1 MDTLTAIHTRR
12 SIRKY
17 TDQPVT
23 PEQVR
28 TLLAAAMAAPSAG
41 NQQPWQFVV
50 VTDKDLLAQVGLLH
64 PHVHMAPKAP
74 LGILV
79 CGDTRAEKYAGYWV
93 VDCSAAVQN
102 LLLAAH
108 DLGLGAVWTPSPG
121 CSTPPPGSSPTR
133 SSPSATRRRRK
144 SGTTASRR
152 NESTKTASRRRRIV
166 VNGPPGGDT

>member
-50 VTDKDLLAQVGLLH
+50 VTDKALLAQLGLLH

-108 DLGLGAVWTPSPG
+108 DLGLGAVWTGIHPMRDREEAFAKLFN
-121 CSTPPPGSSPTR
+121 TPAGVIPHSFIPIGHPAEEKKR
-133 SSPSATRRRRK
+133 DDRFKA
-144 SGTTASRR
+144 
-152 NESTKTASRRRRIV
+152 ERIHQ
-166 VNGPPGGDT
+166 NSF